1 MKKCSDIPPGK
12 TVPFQGSG
20 TTHTYIHVGHVRE
33 YPPWVCLNINQ
44 GRVGGKWHMT
54 GDVI

>member
-1 MKKCSDIPPGK
+1 MKKCSNIPPGK